1 MVVQVPR
8 WLREAVQQKLQQ
20 HGQTAAMI
28 RMVVPAERFEIVVLD
43 KNNKERE
50 MTREGRKVGER
61 QCARVRV

>member
-1 MVVQVPR
+1 
-8 WLREAVQQKLQQ
+8 
-20 HGQTAAMI
+20 MI